1 MNLYDVTYMK
11 LLLLNKKCISSSLK
25 VVYMNDIAPPMKP
38 CFLGIL
44 TPRVCND
51 DDGKRLGCCDS
62 PSSIQAKEPEVQD
75 SVILHKLPYGKILRL
90 EDELLC
96 GLLLRSA

>member
-1 MNLYDVTYMK
+1 MTLYDIYTYMK
-11 LLLLNKKCISSSLK
+11 LLLLNKKHISSSLK
-25 VVYMNDIAPPMKP
+25 VVYMNDIAPPMKT

-51 DDGKRLGCCDS
+51 DDGSLGKCQEASVKD
-62 PSSIQAKEPEVQD
+62 PEVHD
-75 SVILHKLPYGKILRL
+75 SDILHKLPYGKVLRV